1 MNDINSSRTVTRSH
15 AILAA
20 VLLITTF
27 GAVAVFAHLQ
37 QPPHLPPPKPPV
49 RTEAPVVEVVFAL
62 DTTGSMAGLIHAAK
76 EKIWSIASS
85 MAQAQPA
92 PIIRMGIVAYRD
104 RGDAYV
110 TRRIDLSSDL
120 DSMYA
125 ALMDLQAAGGGD
137 HPESVNQALKEAIE
151 GMSWSSASDTYRAIF
166 LVGDAPPHTDYP
178 DDVQFPALVSA
189 ALARGI
195 VVNTVQCGTDAETA
209 RIWRQIAAA
218 SQADYFQVDQGGGA
232 VAVSTPFD
240 DQIAALSR
248 DLDATRLGYGT
259 REDQLRHAEKSRAT
273 DKLTA
278 AGSSEALARR
288 GVYNAT
294 ASGWKNAIGERD
306 LIADL
311 TSEQVALEEIPSA
324 NLPDAIRLLP
334 EAERAPAIA
343 ELATKRVQ
351 LRTDITQLAAERQRY
366 IDKTVAEK
374 DKSGSFEQ
382 QIHET
387 LSRQAAKVGLELEA
401 ETHY

>member
-1 MNDINSSRTVTRSH
+1 MNDINSSRTATRSH
-15 AILAA
+15 AVLAA

-37 QPPHLPPPKPPV
+37 QMPHSPPPKPPV

-92 PIIRMGIVAYRD
+92 PVIRMGIVAYRD

-137 HPESVNQALKEAIE
+137 HPESVNQALNVAIE
-151 GMSWSSASDTYRAIF
+151 GMSWSSGSDTYRAIF

-178 DDVQFPALVSA
+178 DDVQFPALVSS

-218 SQADYFQVDQGGGA
+218 SQADYFQVDQAGGA

-259 REDQLRHAEKSRAT
+259 REDQLRHAEKGRAT

-278 AGSSEALARR
+278 IGSSEALARR

-306 LIADL
+306 LVADIA
-311 TSEQVALEEIPSA
+311 SEQVALEEIPSA
-324 NLPDAIRLLP
+324 NLPEAIRMLP

-343 ELATKRVQ
+343 DMATERAK
-351 LRTDITQLAAERQRY
+351 LRSDITQLAAERQRY
-366 IDKTVAEK
+366 INKTLAKK

-387 LSRQAAKVGLELEA
+387 LSRQAAKIGLELEA